1 MSLFDPCDPA
11 LQAELREQRWDAK
24 CETFPRCYQCSESLY
39 PHDTYTEL
47 SDHLY
52 CQRCVSLGTHS
63 TDSLEVLI

>member
-39 PHDTYTEL
+39 PHDT
-47 SDHLY
+47 
-52 CQRCVSLGTHS
+52 
-63 TDSLEVLI
+63 

>member
-24 CETFPRCYQCSESLY
+24 CEAFPKCRLCKGSLY
-39 PHDTYTEL
+39 PYDTYTEL
-47 SDHLY
+47 GEHLY
-52 CQRCVSLGTHS
+52 CQRCVNLGTHS